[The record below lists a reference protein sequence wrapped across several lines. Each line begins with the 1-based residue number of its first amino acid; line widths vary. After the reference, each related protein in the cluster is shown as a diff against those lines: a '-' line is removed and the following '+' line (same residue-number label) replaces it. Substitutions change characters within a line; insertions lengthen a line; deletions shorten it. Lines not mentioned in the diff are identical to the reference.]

1 MSKLVHT
8 TTLNPLQQRRK
19 VLAGLIGQGIQGS
32 RTPAMHQAEGERLGL
47 HYFYQLLDT
56 DQMRPHKPSL
66 EQLLEAA
73 QYCGFSGLNITF
85 PYKQQ
90 VIPLLDDLSETAKA
104 VGAVNTVVFKEGM
117 RIGHNTDLSG
127 FALSFQEE
135 MGGVKRDSVLLIGAG
150 GAGLAVAHAL
160 FQSGVTKLFISDVNA
175 ERAQALA
182 QSLSAQYSHEQ
193 DAYKYAQ
200 AVATGITA
208 DLIPQID
215 GIVNATPVGMAKL
228 PGTPF
233 PVELLEARLWVVD
246 IIYFPLETE
255 LLKAARLK
263 GCRVASG
270 AGMAVFQAVAAFE
283 LITGLKPEVEAL
295 RSTFKSLIAAS

>member
-1 MSKLVHT
+1 MAELPN
-8 TTLNPLQQRRK
+8 TLNTKPIQQRRK

-47 HYFYQLLDT
+47 HYCYQLLDT
-56 DQMRPHKPSL
+56 DQMQPTPALADLVQS
-66 EQLLEAA
+66 A
-73 QYCGFSGLNITF
+73 QWCGFSGLNITF

-90 VIPLLDDLSETAKA
+90 VIPFLDELGETAKA
-104 VGAVNTVVFKEGM
+104 VGAVNTVVFKDGK

-127 FALSFQEE
+127 FALSFQAQ
-135 MGGVKRDSVLLIGAG
+135 MGDTKHDQVLLIGAG

-160 FQSGVTKLFISDVNA
+160 LMSGVKTLFITDVSA
-175 ERAQALA
+175 ERAQELA
-182 QSLSAQYSHEQ
+182 QVLSTQYG
-193 DAYKYAQ
+193 ANAAQ
-200 AVATGITA
+200 ATSIAPELV
-208 DLIPQID
+208 PQID
-215 GIVNATPVGMAKL
+215 GLVNATPVGMAKL

-233 PVELLEARLWVVD
+233 PLDLLESRLWVVD
-246 IIYFPLETE
+246 IIYFPIETE

-283 LITGLKPEVEAL
+283 LITGLCPDSEAL
-295 RSTFKSLIAAS
+295 KATFNSLANS

>member
-1 MSKLVHT
+1 MAELQN
-8 TTLNPLQQRRK
+8 TLNLQPIQQRSK

-56 DQMRPHKPSL
+56 DRMQATPAL
-66 EQLLEAA
+66 ADLLQAT
-73 QYCGFSGLNITF
+73 QWCGFSGLNITF

-90 VIPLLDDLSETAKA
+90 VIPYLDELGDTAKA
-104 VGAVNTVVFKEGM
+104 VGAVNTVVFKDGK

-127 FALSFQEE
+127 FALSFQVQ
-135 MGGVKRDSVLLIGAG
+135 MGDTKHDQVLLIGAG

-160 FQSGVTKLFISDVNA
+160 LISGVNKLFITDVSF
-175 ERAQALA
+175 ERAQELA
-182 QSLSAQYSHEQ
+182 SNLMAQYG
-193 DAYKYAQ
+193 ANRAQ
-200 AVATGITA
+200 ATAITPA
-208 DLIPQID
+208 LIPQID
-215 GIVNATPVGMAKL
+215 GLVNATPVGMAKL

-233 PVELLEARLWVVD
+233 PLELLEARLWVVD
-246 IIYFPLETE
+246 IIYFPIETE
-255 LLKAARLK
+255 LLKAARLQ

-283 LITGLKPEVEAL
+283 LITGLQPDSEAM
-295 RSTFKSLIAAS
+295 RSTFNSLAN

>member
-1 MSKLVHT
+1 MSQLKHISP
-8 TTLNPLQQRRK
+8 NKPIEQRRK

-47 HYFYQLLDT
+47 HYCYQLLDT
-56 DQMRPHKPSL
+56 DQMRPVPAL
-66 EQLLEAA
+66 ADLVQAA
-73 QYCGFSGLNITF
+73 QWCGFSGLNITF

-90 VIPLLDDLSETAKA
+90 VIPLLDELGESAKA
-104 VGAVNTVVFKEGM
+104 VGAVNTVVFRDGK

-127 FALSFQEE
+127 FALSFQAQ
-135 MGGVKRDSVLLIGAG
+135 MGDTKHDQVLLIGAG

-160 FQSGVTKLFISDVNA
+160 LTSGVTKLFITDVSA
-175 ERAQALA
+175 ERAAALA
-182 QSLSAQYSHEQ
+182 QTLTAQYGA
-193 DAYKYAQ
+193 DRAQ
-200 AVATGITA
+200 ATTIHPELV
-208 DLIPQID
+208 LHID
-215 GIVNATPVGMAKL
+215 GLVNATPVGMAKL

-233 PVELLEARLWVVD
+233 PLELLEARLWVVD

-283 LITGLKPEVEAL
+283 LITGLRPDSEAL
-295 RSTFKSLIAAS
+295 RQTFESLANP

>member
-1 MSKLVHT
+1 MAELQN
-8 TTLNPLQQRRK
+8 TLNLQPIQQRSK

-56 DQMRPHKPSL
+56 DRMQATPAL
-66 EQLLEAA
+66 ADLLQAT
-73 QYCGFSGLNITF
+73 QWCGFSGLNITF

-90 VIPLLDDLSETAKA
+90 VIPYLDELGDTAKA
-104 VGAVNTVVFKEGM
+104 VGAVNTVVFKDGK

-127 FALSFQEE
+127 FALSFQVQ
-135 MGGVKRDSVLLIGAG
+135 MGDTKHDQVLLIGAG

-160 FQSGVTKLFISDVNA
+160 LISGVNKLFITDVSF
-175 ERAQALA
+175 ERAQELA
-182 QSLSAQYSHEQ
+182 SNLMAQYG
-193 DAYKYAQ
+193 ANRAQ
-200 AVATGITA
+200 ATAITPT
-208 DLIPQID
+208 LIPQID
-215 GIVNATPVGMAKL
+215 GLVNATPVGMAKL

-233 PVELLEARLWVVD
+233 PLELLEARLWVVD
-246 IIYFPLETE
+246 IIYFPIETE
-255 LLKAARLK
+255 LLKAARLQ

-283 LITGLKPEVEAL
+283 LITGLQPDSEAM
-295 RSTFKSLIAAS
+295 RSTFNSLAN

>member
-1 MSKLVHT
+1 MAGLQ
-8 TTLNPLQQRRK
+8 NPLNMKPIQQRRK

-32 RTPAMHQAEGERLGL
+32 LTPAMHQAEGERLGL

-56 DQMRPHKPSL
+56 DQMQATPALADLVQS
-66 EQLLEAA
+66 A
-73 QYCGFSGLNITF
+73 QWCGFSGLNITF

-90 VIPLLDDLSETAKA
+90 VIPFLDELGETAKA
-104 VGAVNTVVFKEGM
+104 VGAVNTVVFKDGN

-127 FALSFQEE
+127 FALSFQAQ
-135 MGGVKRDSVLLIGAG
+135 MGDTKHDQVLLIGAG

-160 FQSGVTKLFISDVNA
+160 LMSGVKTLFITDVSA
-175 ERAQALA
+175 ERAQELA
-182 QSLSAQYSHEQ
+182 QVLSTQYG
-193 DAYKYAQ
+193 ANAAQ
-200 AVATGITA
+200 ATSITPE
-208 DLIPQID
+208 LVPQID
-215 GIVNATPVGMAKL
+215 GLVNATPVGMAKL

-233 PVELLEARLWVVD
+233 PLDLLESRLWVVD
-246 IIYFPLETE
+246 IIYFPIETE

-283 LITGLKPEVEAL
+283 LITGLRPDSEAL
-295 RSTFKSLIAAS
+295 KATFNSLANS

>member
-1 MSKLVHT
+1 MAELPN
-8 TTLNPLQQRRK
+8 TLNTKPTQQRRK

-56 DQMRPHKPSL
+56 DQMQATPALADLVQS
-66 EQLLEAA
+66 A
-73 QYCGFSGLNITF
+73 QWCGFSGLNITF

-90 VIPLLDDLSETAKA
+90 VIPFLDELGETAKA
-104 VGAVNTVVFKEGM
+104 VGAVNTVVFKDGK

-127 FALSFQEE
+127 FALSFQAQ
-135 MGGVKRDSVLLIGAG
+135 MGDTKHDQVLLIGAG

-160 FQSGVTKLFISDVNA
+160 LMSGVKTLFITDVSA
-175 ERAQALA
+175 ERAQELA
-182 QSLSAQYSHEQ
+182 QVLSTQYG
-193 DAYKYAQ
+193 ANAAQ
-200 AVATGITA
+200 ATSITPE
-208 DLIPQID
+208 LVPQID
-215 GIVNATPVGMAKL
+215 GLVNATPVGMAKL

-233 PVELLEARLWVVD
+233 PLDLLESRLWVVD
-246 IIYFPLETE
+246 IIYFPIETE

-283 LITGLKPEVEAL
+283 LITGLRPDSEAL
-295 RSTFKSLIAAS
+295 KATFNSLANS

>member
-1 MSKLVHT
+1 MAGLQ
-8 TTLNPLQQRRK
+8 NPLNMKPIQQRRK

-32 RTPAMHQAEGERLGL
+32 LTPAMHQAEGERLGL

-56 DQMRPHKPSL
+56 DQMQATPALADLVQS
-66 EQLLEAA
+66 A
-73 QYCGFSGLNITF
+73 QWCGFSGLNITF

-90 VIPLLDDLSETAKA
+90 VIPFLDELGETAKA
-104 VGAVNTVVFKEGM
+104 VGAVNTVVFKDGK

-127 FALSFQEE
+127 FALSFQAQ
-135 MGGVKRDSVLLIGAG
+135 MGDTKHDQVLLIGAG

-160 FQSGVTKLFISDVNA
+160 LMSGVKTLFITDVSA
-175 ERAQALA
+175 ERAQELA
-182 QSLSAQYSHEQ
+182 QVLSTQYG
-193 DAYKYAQ
+193 ANAAQ
-200 AVATGITA
+200 ATSITPE
-208 DLIPQID
+208 LVPQID
-215 GIVNATPVGMAKL
+215 GLVNATPVGMAKL

-233 PVELLEARLWVVD
+233 PLDLLESRLWVVD
-246 IIYFPLETE
+246 IIYFPIETE

-283 LITGLKPEVEAL
+283 LITGLRPDSEAL
-295 RSTFKSLIAAS
+295 KATFNSLANS

>member
-1 MSKLVHT
+1 MAELPN
-8 TTLNPLQQRRK
+8 TLNTKPTQQRRK

-47 HYFYQLLDT
+47 HYCYQLLDT
-56 DQMRPHKPSL
+56 DQMQPTPALADLVQS
-66 EQLLEAA
+66 A
-73 QYCGFSGLNITF
+73 QWCGFSGLNITF

-90 VIPLLDDLSETAKA
+90 VIPFLDELGETAKA
-104 VGAVNTVVFKEGM
+104 VGAVNTVVFKDGK

-127 FALSFQEE
+127 FALSFQAQ
-135 MGGVKRDSVLLIGAG
+135 MGDTKHDQVLLIGAG

-160 FQSGVTKLFISDVNA
+160 LMSGVKTLFITDVSA
-175 ERAQALA
+175 ERAQELA
-182 QSLSAQYSHEQ
+182 QVLSTQYG
-193 DAYKYAQ
+193 ANAAQ
-200 AVATGITA
+200 ATSIAPELV
-208 DLIPQID
+208 PQID
-215 GIVNATPVGMAKL
+215 GLVNATPVGMAKL

-233 PVELLEARLWVVD
+233 PLDLLESRLWVVD
-246 IIYFPLETE
+246 IIYFPIETE

-283 LITGLKPEVEAL
+283 LITGLRPDSEAL
-295 RSTFKSLIAAS
+295 KATFNSLSNS

>member
-1 MSKLVHT
+1 MAELQ
-8 TTLNPLQQRRK
+8 NPLNTKPIQQRRK

-32 RTPAMHQAEGERLGL
+32 LTPAMHQAEGERLGL

-56 DQMRPHKPSL
+56 DQMQPTPALADLVQS
-66 EQLLEAA
+66 A
-73 QYCGFSGLNITF
+73 QWCGFSGLNITF

-90 VIPLLDDLSETAKA
+90 VIPFLDELGETAKA
-104 VGAVNTVVFKEGM
+104 VGAVNTVVFKDGK

-127 FALSFQEE
+127 FALSFQAQ
-135 MGGVKRDSVLLIGAG
+135 MGDTKHDQVLLIGAG

-160 FQSGVTKLFISDVNA
+160 LMSGVKTLFITDVSA
-175 ERAQALA
+175 ERAQELA
-182 QSLSAQYSHEQ
+182 QVLSTQYG
-193 DAYKYAQ
+193 ANAAQ
-200 AVATGITA
+200 ATSITPE
-208 DLIPQID
+208 LVPQID
-215 GIVNATPVGMAKL
+215 GLVNATPVGMAKL

-233 PVELLEARLWVVD
+233 PLDLLESRLWVVD
-246 IIYFPLETE
+246 IIYFPIETE

-283 LITGLKPEVEAL
+283 LITGLRPDSEAL
-295 RSTFKSLIAAS
+295 KATFNSLANS

>member
-1 MSKLVHT
+1 MPQLDHT
-8 TTLNPLQQRRK
+8 NTATPIQQRRK

-56 DQMRPHKPSL
+56 DQMGQNKPSL
-66 EQLLEAA
+66 EVLLQATE
-73 QYCGFSGLNITF
+73 YCGFSGLNITF

-90 VIPLLDDLSETAKA
+90 VIAYLDELGATAQA
-104 VGAVNTVVFKEGM
+104 VGAVNTVVFKDGK

-127 FALSFQEE
+127 FALSFQAQ
-135 MGGVKRDSVLLIGAG
+135 MGDTQHETVLLIGAG

-160 FQSGVTKLFISDVNA
+160 LQSGVKKLFITDVSA
-175 ERAQALA
+175 ERAHELA
-182 QSLSAQYSHEQ
+182 QTLSAQYGAGSAE
-193 DAYKYAQ
+193 
-200 AVATGITA
+200 ATVINPE
-208 DLIPQID
+208 LIPQID

-233 PVELLEARLWVVD
+233 PLDLLDARLWVVD

-263 GCRVASG
+263 GCRTASG

-283 LITGLKPEVEAL
+283 LITGLRPDSNAL
-295 RSTFKSLIAAS
+295 RSTFDSLTAS

>member
-1 MSKLVHT
+1 MAELQN
-8 TTLNPLQQRRK
+8 TLRTIPIQQRRK

-47 HYFYQLLDT
+47 HYCYQLLDT
-56 DQMRPHKPSL
+56 DQMQPTPALADLVQS
-66 EQLLEAA
+66 A
-73 QYCGFSGLNITF
+73 QWCGFSGLNITF

-90 VIPLLDDLSETAKA
+90 VIPFLDELGETAKA
-104 VGAVNTVVFKEGM
+104 VGAVNTVVFKDGK

-127 FALSFQEE
+127 FALSFQAQ
-135 MGGVKRDSVLLIGAG
+135 MGDTQHDQVLLIGAG

-160 FQSGVTKLFISDVNA
+160 LMSGVKTLFITDVSA
-175 ERAQALA
+175 ERAQDLA
-182 QSLSAQYSHEQ
+182 QVLNTQYG
-193 DAYKYAQ
+193 ANRAQ
-200 AVATGITA
+200 ATAITS
-208 DLIPQID
+208 DLVPQID

-233 PVELLEARLWVVD
+233 PLDLLESRLWVVD
-246 IIYFPLETE
+246 IIYFPMETE
-255 LLKAARLK
+255 LLKAASLK

-283 LITGLKPEVEAL
+283 LITGLKPDSEAL
-295 RSTFKSLIAAS
+295 KATFNSLANS

>member
-1 MSKLVHT
+1 VPQLDHT
-8 TTLNPLQQRRK
+8 NTAIPIQQRRK

-56 DQMRPHKPSL
+56 DQMGQNKPSL
-66 EQLLEAA
+66 EVLLQATE
-73 QYCGFSGLNITF
+73 YCGFSGLNITF

-90 VIPLLDDLSETAKA
+90 VIAYLDELGATAQA
-104 VGAVNTVVFKEGM
+104 VGAVNTVVFKDGK

-127 FALSFQEE
+127 FALSFQAQMDDTQHET
-135 MGGVKRDSVLLIGAG
+135 VLLIGAG

-160 FQSGVTKLFISDVNA
+160 LQSGVKKLFITDVSA
-175 ERAQALA
+175 ERAHELA
-182 QSLSAQYSHEQ
+182 QTLSAQYGAASAE
-193 DAYKYAQ
+193 
-200 AVATGITA
+200 ATVISPE
-208 DLIPQID
+208 LIPQID

-233 PVELLEARLWVVD
+233 PLDLLDARLWVVD

-263 GCRVASG
+263 GCRTASG

-283 LITGLKPEVEAL
+283 LITGLRPDSNAL
-295 RSTFKSLIAAS
+295 RSTFDSLTAS

>member
-1 MSKLVHT
+1 MAELQN
-8 TTLNPLQQRRK
+8 TLNLQPIQQRSK

-56 DQMRPHKPSL
+56 DRMQATPAL
-66 EQLLEAA
+66 ADLLQAT
-73 QYCGFSGLNITF
+73 QWCGFSGLNITF

-90 VIPLLDDLSETAKA
+90 VIPHLDELGDTAKA
-104 VGAVNTVVFKEGM
+104 VGAVNTVVFKDGK

-127 FALSFQEE
+127 FALSFQAQ
-135 MGGVKRDSVLLIGAG
+135 MGDTKHDQVLLIGAG

-160 FQSGVTKLFISDVNA
+160 LISGVNKLFITDVSF
-175 ERAQALA
+175 ERAQELA
-182 QSLSAQYSHEQ
+182 SNLMAQYG
-193 DAYKYAQ
+193 ANRAQ
-200 AVATGITA
+200 ATAITPA
-208 DLIPQID
+208 LIPQID
-215 GIVNATPVGMAKL
+215 GLVNATPVGMAKL

-233 PVELLEARLWVVD
+233 PLELLEARLWVVD
-246 IIYFPLETE
+246 IIYFPIETE
-255 LLKAARLK
+255 LLKAARLQ

-283 LITGLKPEVEAL
+283 LITGLQPDSEAM
-295 RSTFKSLIAAS
+295 RSTFNSLAN

>member
-1 MSKLVHT
+1 MPQLEHT
-8 TTLNPLQQRRK
+8 LTTQAIQPIQQRRK

-56 DQMRPHKPSL
+56 DRMQPTPAL
-66 EQLLEAA
+66 ADLLQATEW
-73 QYCGFSGLNITF
+73 CGFAGLNITF

-90 VIPLLDDLSETAKA
+90 VMQYLDELGDTAKA
-104 VGAVNTVVFKEGM
+104 VGAVNTVVFKEGK

-127 FALSFQEE
+127 FALSFQAQ
-135 MGGVKRDSVLLIGAG
+135 MGDLPRNQVLLIGAG

-160 FQSGVTKLFISDVNA
+160 LMSGVQTLFITDVSA
-175 ERAQALA
+175 ERAQELA
-182 QSLSAQYSHEQ
+182 ERLTAQYGSHR
-193 DAYKYAQ
+193 AQ
-200 AVATGITA
+200 ATTITA
-208 DLIPQID
+208 ELIPLID
-215 GIVNATPVGMAKL
+215 GLVNATPVGMAKL

-233 PVELLEARLWVVD
+233 PLDLLDARLWVVD
-246 IIYFPLETE
+246 IIYFPIETE

-283 LITGLKPEVEAL
+283 LITGLKPDSEAM
-295 RSTFKSLIAAS
+295 RATFNSLANS

>member
-1 MSKLVHT
+1 MPQLHNTPPIK
-8 TTLNPLQQRRK
+8 PIQQRRK

-47 HYFYQLLDT
+47 HYLYQLLDT
-56 DQMRPHKPSL
+56 DQMGPNRPSL
-66 EQLLEAA
+66 EQLLAA
-73 QYCGFSGLNITF
+73 TQYCGFAGLNITF

-90 VIPLLDDLSETAKA
+90 IIPFLDELSDTAKA
-104 VGAVNTVVFKEGM
+104 VGAVNTVVFKDGK

-135 MGGVKRDSVLLIGAG
+135 MGATKRDHVLLIGAG

-160 FQSGVTKLFISDVNA
+160 LQSGVTKLFITDVSA
-175 ERAQALA
+175 KRAHDLA
-182 QSLSAQYSHEQ
+182 QSLSTQY
-193 DAYKYAQ
+193 DAER
-200 AVATGITA
+200 VVTTVISA
-208 DLIPQID
+208 DLMPHID
-215 GIVNATPVGMAKL
+215 GIVNATPVGMSKL

-233 PVELLEARLWVVD
+233 PLELLEARLWVVD

-263 GCRVASG
+263 ACRVASG

-283 LITGLKPEVEAL
+283 LITGLKPDAEAL
-295 RSTFKSLIAAS
+295 RSTFNSLIAS

>member
-8 TTLNPLQQRRK
+8 TTINPFQQRRK

-56 DQMRPHKPSL
+56 DQMRPNKPSL
-66 EQLLEAA
+66 EQLLDAT

-90 VIPLLDDLSETAKA
+90 VIPWLDELSETAKA
-104 VGAVNTVVFKEGM
+104 VGAVNTVVFKEGK

-135 MGGVKRDSVLLIGAG
+135 MGAAKRDSVLLIGAG

-160 FQSGVTKLFISDVNA
+160 FQLGVTKLFITDMSA

-182 QSLSAQYSHEQ
+182 QSLSAQYSP
-193 DAYKYAQ
+193 KS
-200 AVATGITA
+200 AVATCISTE
-208 DLIPQID
+208 LIPQID
-215 GIVNATPVGMAKL
+215 GLVNATPVGMAKL

-233 PVELLEARLWVVD
+233 PLELLEARLWVVD

-263 GCRVASG
+263 GCHVASG

-283 LITGLKPEVEAL
+283 LITGLKPEAEAL
-295 RSTFKSLIAAS
+295 RSTFNSLIAS

>member
-1 MSKLVHT
+1 MAGLQHQ
-8 TTLNPLQQRRK
+8 LNMKPIQQRRK

-32 RTPAMHQAEGERLGL
+32 LTPAMHQAEGERLGL

-56 DQMRPHKPSL
+56 DQMHATPALADLVQS
-66 EQLLEAA
+66 A
-73 QYCGFSGLNITF
+73 QWCGFSGLNITF

-90 VIPLLDDLSETAKA
+90 VIPFLDELGETAKA
-104 VGAVNTVVFKEGM
+104 VGAVNTVVFKDGK

-127 FALSFQEE
+127 FALSFQAQ
-135 MGGVKRDSVLLIGAG
+135 MGDTKHDQVLLIGAG

-160 FQSGVTKLFISDVNA
+160 LMSGVKTLFITDVSA
-175 ERAQALA
+175 ERAQELA
-182 QSLSAQYSHEQ
+182 QVLSTQYG
-193 DAYKYAQ
+193 ANAAQ
-200 AVATGITA
+200 ATSIAPELV
-208 DLIPQID
+208 PQID
-215 GIVNATPVGMAKL
+215 GLVNATPVGMAKL

-233 PVELLEARLWVVD
+233 PLDLLESRLWVVD
-246 IIYFPLETE
+246 IIYFPIETE

-283 LITGLKPEVEAL
+283 LITGLRPDSEAL
-295 RSTFKSLIAAS
+295 KATFNSLSNS

>member
-1 MSKLVHT
+1 MPQLDHT
-8 TTLNPLQQRRK
+8 TTATPIQQRRK

-56 DQMRPHKPSL
+56 DQMGPNKPSL
-66 EQLLEAA
+66 EALLQATE
-73 QYCGFSGLNITF
+73 YCGFAGLNITF

-90 VIPLLDDLSETAKA
+90 VIAYLDELGATAQA
-104 VGAVNTVVFKEGM
+104 VGAVNTVVFKDGK

-127 FALSFQEE
+127 FALSFQAQ
-135 MGGVKRDSVLLIGAG
+135 MGDTQHDQVLLIGAG

-160 FQSGVTKLFISDVNA
+160 LQSGVKKLWITDVST
-175 ERAQALA
+175 ERAHELA
-182 QSLSAQYSHEQ
+182 QTLSAQYGAASAE
-193 DAYKYAQ
+193 
-200 AVATGITA
+200 ATLISPE
-208 DLIPQID
+208 LIPQID

-233 PVELLEARLWVVD
+233 PLDLLDARLWVVD

-263 GCRVASG
+263 GCRTASG

-283 LITGLKPEVEAL
+283 LITGLRPDSNAL
-295 RSTFKSLIAAS
+295 RSTFDSLTAS

>member
-1 MSKLVHT
+1 MAELQNTLHT
-8 TTLNPLQQRRK
+8 IPIQQRRK

-47 HYFYQLLDT
+47 HYCYQLLDT
-56 DQMRPHKPSL
+56 DQMQPTPAL
-66 EQLLEAA
+66 ADLVQAA
-73 QYCGFSGLNITF
+73 QWCGFSGLNITF

-90 VIPLLDDLSETAKA
+90 VIPLLDELGETAKA
-104 VGAVNTVVFKEGM
+104 VGAVNTVVFKDGK

-127 FALSFQEE
+127 FALSFQAQ
-135 MGGVKRDSVLLIGAG
+135 MGDTRHDQVLLIGAG

-160 FQSGVTKLFISDVNA
+160 LMSGVKTLFITDVSA
-175 ERAQALA
+175 ERAQDLA
-182 QSLSAQYSHEQ
+182 QVLNAQYG
-193 DAYKYAQ
+193 ANRAQ
-200 AVATGITA
+200 ATTITP
-208 DLIPQID
+208 DLVPQID

-233 PVELLEARLWVVD
+233 PLDLIESRLWVVD
-246 IIYFPLETE
+246 IIYFPIETE

-283 LITGLKPEVEAL
+283 LITGLKPDSEAL
-295 RSTFKSLIAAS
+295 KATFNSLANS

>member
-1 MSKLVHT
+1 MADLQS
-8 TTLNPLQQRRK
+8 TLNTQPIQQRRK

-47 HYFYQLLDT
+47 HYCYQLLDT
-56 DQMRPHKPSL
+56 DQMQPTPAL
-66 EQLLEAA
+66 ADLVQAA
-73 QYCGFSGLNITF
+73 QWCGFSGLNITF

-90 VIPLLDDLSETAKA
+90 VIPFLDELGETAKA
-104 VGAVNTVVFKEGM
+104 VGAVNTVVFKDGK

-127 FALSFQEE
+127 FALSFQAQ
-135 MGGVKRDSVLLIGAG
+135 MGDTQHDQVLLIGAG

-160 FQSGVTKLFISDVNA
+160 LMSGVKTLFITDVSA
-175 ERAQALA
+175 ERAQDLA
-182 QSLSAQYSHEQ
+182 QVLNAQYG
-193 DAYKYAQ
+193 ANRAQ
-200 AVATGITA
+200 ATTISP
-208 DLIPQID
+208 DLVPQID

-233 PVELLEARLWVVD
+233 PLDLLESRLWVVD

-283 LITGLKPEVEAL
+283 LITGLRPDSEAL
-295 RSTFKSLIAAS
+295 RKTFESLNPI

>member
-1 MSKLVHT
+1 MAELQN
-8 TTLNPLQQRRK
+8 TLNTHSIQQRRK

-47 HYFYQLLDT
+47 HYCYQLLDT
-56 DQMRPHKPSL
+56 DQMQPTPAL
-66 EQLLEAA
+66 ADLVQAA
-73 QYCGFSGLNITF
+73 QWCGFSGLNITF

-90 VIPLLDDLSETAKA
+90 VIPFLDELGETAKA
-104 VGAVNTVVFKEGM
+104 VGAVNTVVFKDGK

-127 FALSFQEE
+127 FALSFQAQ
-135 MGGVKRDSVLLIGAG
+135 MGDTQHDQVLLIGAG

-160 FQSGVTKLFISDVNA
+160 LMSGVKTLFITDVSA
-175 ERAQALA
+175 ERAQELA
-182 QSLSAQYSHEQ
+182 QVLNAQYG
-193 DAYKYAQ
+193 ATAAQ
-200 AVATGITA
+200 ATTITPE
-208 DLIPQID
+208 LVPQID

-233 PVELLEARLWVVD
+233 PLDLIESRLWVVD
-246 IIYFPLETE
+246 IIYFPIETE

-283 LITGLKPEVEAL
+283 LITGLKPDSEAL
-295 RSTFKSLIAAS
+295 KVTFNSLANS

>member
-1 MSKLVHT
+1 MAELQN
-8 TTLNPLQQRRK
+8 TLNLQPIQQRSK

-56 DQMRPHKPSL
+56 DRMQATPAL
-66 EQLLEAA
+66 ADLLQAT
-73 QYCGFSGLNITF
+73 QWCGFSGLNITF

-90 VIPLLDDLSETAKA
+90 VIPYLDELGDTAKA
-104 VGAVNTVVFKEGM
+104 VGAVNTVVFKDGK

-127 FALSFQEE
+127 FALSFQAQ
-135 MGGVKRDSVLLIGAG
+135 MGDTKHDQVLLIGAG

-160 FQSGVTKLFISDVNA
+160 LISGVNKLFITDVSF
-175 ERAQALA
+175 ERAQELA
-182 QSLSAQYSHEQ
+182 SNLMAQYG
-193 DAYKYAQ
+193 ANRAQ
-200 AVATGITA
+200 ATAITPA
-208 DLIPQID
+208 LIPQID
-215 GIVNATPVGMAKL
+215 GLVNATPVGMAKL

-233 PVELLEARLWVVD
+233 PLELLEARLWVVD
-246 IIYFPLETE
+246 IIYFPIETE
-255 LLKAARLK
+255 LLKAARLQ

-283 LITGLKPEVEAL
+283 LITGLQPDSEAM
-295 RSTFKSLIAAS
+295 RSTFNSLAN

>member
-1 MSKLVHT
+1 MPQLDHT
-8 TTLNPLQQRRK
+8 NTAIPIQQRRK

-56 DQMRPHKPSL
+56 DQMGQNKPSL
-66 EQLLEAA
+66 EVLLQATE
-73 QYCGFSGLNITF
+73 YCGFSGLNITF

-90 VIPLLDDLSETAKA
+90 VIAYLDELGATAQA
-104 VGAVNTVVFKEGM
+104 VGAVNTVVFKDGK

-127 FALSFQEE
+127 FALSFQAQMDDTQHET
-135 MGGVKRDSVLLIGAG
+135 VLLIGAG

-160 FQSGVTKLFISDVNA
+160 LQSGVKKLFITDVSA
-175 ERAQALA
+175 ERAHELA
-182 QSLSAQYSHEQ
+182 QTLSAQYGAASAE
-193 DAYKYAQ
+193 
-200 AVATGITA
+200 ATVISPE
-208 DLIPQID
+208 LIPQID

-233 PVELLEARLWVVD
+233 PLDLLDARLWVVD

-263 GCRVASG
+263 GCRTASG

-283 LITGLKPEVEAL
+283 LITGLRPDSNAL
-295 RSTFKSLIAAS
+295 RSTFDSLTAS

>member
-1 MSKLVHT
+1 MAELQN
-8 TTLNPLQQRRK
+8 TLNLQPIQQRSK

-56 DQMRPHKPSL
+56 DRMQATPAL
-66 EQLLEAA
+66 ADLLQAT
-73 QYCGFSGLNITF
+73 QWCGFSGLNITF

-90 VIPLLDDLSETAKA
+90 VIPYLDELGDTAKA
-104 VGAVNTVVFKEGM
+104 VGAVNTVVFKDGK

-127 FALSFQEE
+127 FALSFQAQ
-135 MGGVKRDSVLLIGAG
+135 MGDTKHDQVLLIGAG

-160 FQSGVTKLFISDVNA
+160 LISGVNKLFITDVSF
-175 ERAQALA
+175 ERAQELA
-182 QSLSAQYSHEQ
+182 SNLMAQYG
-193 DAYKYAQ
+193 ANRAQ
-200 AVATGITA
+200 ATAITPT
-208 DLIPQID
+208 LIPQID
-215 GIVNATPVGMAKL
+215 GLVNATPVGMAKL

-233 PVELLEARLWVVD
+233 PLELLEARLWVVD
-246 IIYFPLETE
+246 IIYFPIETE
-255 LLKAARLK
+255 LLKAARLQ

-283 LITGLKPEVEAL
+283 LITGLQPDSEAM
-295 RSTFKSLIAAS
+295 RSTFNSLAN

>member
-1 MSKLVHT
+1 MSQLSQT
-8 TTLNPLQQRRK
+8 TTAKPLQQRRK

-47 HYFYQLLDT
+47 HYCYQLLDT
-56 DQMRPHKPSL
+56 DQMGANKPSL
-66 EQLLEAA
+66 EALLQATEW
-73 QYCGFSGLNITF
+73 CGFAGLNITF

-90 VIPLLDDLSETAKA
+90 VIPFLDELGDTAKA
-104 VGAVNTVVFKEGM
+104 VGAVNTVVFKNGK

-127 FALSFQEE
+127 FALSFQAEI
-135 MGGVKRDSVLLIGAG
+135 GDIPHAKVLLIGAG

-160 FQSGVTKLFISDVNA
+160 LQSGVQKLFITDVSV
-175 ERAQALA
+175 ERAQDLA
-182 QSLSAQYSHEQ
+182 QVLNAQYGADHAE
-193 DAYKYAQ
+193 
-200 AVATGITA
+200 ATTISA
-208 DLIPQID
+208 DLVPNLD
-215 GIVNATPVGMAKL
+215 GLVNATPVGMAKL

-233 PVELLEARLWVVD
+233 PLALLEARLWVVD

-283 LITGLKPEVEAL
+283 LITGLRPDSHAL
-295 RSTFKSLIAAS
+295 RSTFDSLTAS

>member
-1 MSKLVHT
+1 MAELQS
-8 TTLNPLQQRRK
+8 TLPIQQRRK

-56 DQMRPHKPSL
+56 DQMQPTPAL
-66 EQLLEAA
+66 ADLLQAT
-73 QYCGFSGLNITF
+73 QCCGFSGLNITF

-90 VIPLLDDLSETAKA
+90 IIPYLDELGETARA
-104 VGAVNTVVFKEGM
+104 VGAVNTVVFKDGK

-127 FALSFQEE
+127 FALSFQAQ
-135 MGGVKRDSVLLIGAG
+135 MGDTKHDQVLLIGAG

-160 FQSGVTKLFISDVNA
+160 LTSGVNKLFITDVSA
-175 ERAQALA
+175 ERAQELA
-182 QSLSAQYSHEQ
+182 QCLAINYGVNRAE
-193 DAYKYAQ
+193 
-200 AVATGITA
+200 ATAISA
-208 DLIPQID
+208 DLVLRID
-215 GIVNATPVGMAKL
+215 GLVNATPVGMAKL

-233 PVELLEARLWVVD
+233 PLERLEPRLWVVD
-246 IIYFPLETE
+246 IIYFPIETE

-283 LITGLKPEVEAL
+283 LITGLRPDSEAMHA
-295 RSTFKSLIAAS
+295 SFNSLANQ

>member
-1 MSKLVHT
+1 MSVPTNTLT
-8 TTLNPLQQRRK
+8 TNPISQRRK

-56 DQMRPHKPSL
+56 DQMGQNKPSL
-66 EQLLEAA
+66 EALLQASEW
-73 QYCGFSGLNITF
+73 CGFSGLNITF

-90 VIPLLDDLSETAKA
+90 VIPFLDELGDTAKA
-104 VGAVNTVVFKEGM
+104 VGAVNTIVFKEGK

-127 FALSFQEE
+127 FALSFQAQ
-135 MGGVKRDSVLLIGAG
+135 MGETQHDQVLLIGAG

-160 FQSGVTKLFISDVNA
+160 LQSGVKKLLITDVSA
-175 ERAQALA
+175 ARAQELST
-182 QSLSAQYSHEQ
+182 SLTAQYGANSAE
-193 DAYKYAQ
+193 
-200 AVATGITA
+200 AVVISAE
-208 DLIPQID
+208 LIPQID
-215 GIVNATPVGMAKL
+215 GLVNATPVGMAKL

-233 PVELLEARLWVVD
+233 PLELLEARLWVVD
-246 IIYFPLETE
+246 IIYFPLETA

-283 LITGLKPEVEAL
+283 LITGLRPDSEAL
-295 RSTFKSLIAAS
+295 RKTFDSLTAS

>member
-1 MSKLVHT
+1 MLELDQTITHT
-8 TTLNPLQQRRK
+8 PILQRRK

-56 DQMRPHKPSL
+56 DQMGSNKPSL
-66 EQLLEAA
+66 EQLLNAT

-90 VIPLLDDLSETAKA
+90 VIPFLDELGATAKA
-104 VGAVNTVVFKEGM
+104 VGAVNTVVFKDGK

-127 FALSFQEE
+127 FALSFQEQ
-135 MGGVKRDSVLLIGAG
+135 MGAAKHDHVLLIGAG

-160 FQSGVTKLFISDVNA
+160 LQSGVTKLFITDVST
-175 ERAQALA
+175 ERSQELA
-182 QSLSAQYSHEQ
+182 QSLSAQYGVER
-193 DAYKYAQ
+193 
-200 AVATGITA
+200 AVATAITP
-208 DLIPQID
+208 DLIPQLD
-215 GIVNATPVGMAKL
+215 GLVNATPVGMAKL
-228 PGTPF
+228 PGSPF
-233 PVELLEARLWVVD
+233 PLELLEARLWVVD

-255 LLKAARLK
+255 LLKAARSK

-283 LITGLKPEVEAL
+283 LITGLKPDAEAL
-295 RSTFKSLIAAS
+295 RSTFNSLMAS

>member
-1 MSKLVHT
+1 MAELQN
-8 TTLNPLQQRRK
+8 TLNTHSIQQRRK

-47 HYFYQLLDT
+47 HYCYQLLDT
-56 DQMRPHKPSL
+56 DQMQPTPAL
-66 EQLLEAA
+66 ADLVQAA
-73 QYCGFSGLNITF
+73 QWCGFSGLNITF

-90 VIPLLDDLSETAKA
+90 VIPFLDELGETAKA
-104 VGAVNTVVFKEGM
+104 VGAVNTVVFKDGK

-127 FALSFQEE
+127 FALSFQAQ
-135 MGGVKRDSVLLIGAG
+135 MGDTQHDQVLLIGAG

-160 FQSGVTKLFISDVNA
+160 LMSGVKTLFITDVSA
-175 ERAQALA
+175 ERAQELA
-182 QSLSAQYSHEQ
+182 QVLNAQYG
-193 DAYKYAQ
+193 ATAAQ
-200 AVATGITA
+200 ATTITPE
-208 DLIPQID
+208 LVPQID
-215 GIVNATPVGMAKL
+215 GIVNPTPVGMAKL

-233 PVELLEARLWVVD
+233 PLDLIESRLWVVD
-246 IIYFPLETE
+246 IIYFPIETE

-283 LITGLKPEVEAL
+283 LITGLKPDSEAL
-295 RSTFKSLIAAS
+295 KVTFNSLANS